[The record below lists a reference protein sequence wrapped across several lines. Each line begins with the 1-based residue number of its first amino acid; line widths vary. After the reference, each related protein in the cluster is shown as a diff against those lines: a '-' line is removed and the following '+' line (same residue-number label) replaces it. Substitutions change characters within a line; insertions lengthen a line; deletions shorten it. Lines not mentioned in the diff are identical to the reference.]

1 MKLCPSCDRHLFG
14 PEPACPFCG
23 AEQATTP
30 ARQSGGLASLT
41 LAFALGTAAC
51 GPIVEPEQT
60 EGSSSSP
67 GDETMI
73 PPGTT
78 APPPTTSTTGV
89 TTGDPDT
96 DAPMTTTIEAT
107 TTSDDGDSSC
117 AFYAGCPPD
126 ISRDPFEC
134 DVFAQDCPEGEKCM
148 PWANDGGTWNATR
161 CSPIVDNP
169 GQPGD
174 ECTVEGGA
182 ASGIDSCD
190 LGSQCWDVDP
200 ETNMGVCAAMCT
212 GDASNPL
219 CEDPDTTCSIANDG
233 AIVLCLGVCDPIVQ
247 DCPEG
252 QACYPVAEDWVCG
265 PDASGEMGTYGD
277 PCEFINVC
285 DPGLMCLDAS
295 ATPNCA
301 GASGC
306 CTEVC
311 DITDPEG
318 DAQCTGAPD
327 GQTCTPWYEEGTAP
341 PGYEDVGACALPA

>member
-148 PWANDGGTWNATR
+148 PWANDGGPSWNATR
-161 CSPIVDNP
+161 CLPVANDP
-169 GQPGD
+169 GAPD
-174 ECTVEGGA
+174 EPCTVEGGGL
-182 ASGIDSCD
+182 SGLDDCD
-190 LGSQCWDVDP
+190 VGVMCFHVDP
-200 ETNMGVCAAMCT
+200 LTNEGTCVSMCIGSPEDPQCAAPEEAC
-212 GDASNPL
+212 L
-219 CEDPDTTCSIANDG
+219 LRYDG
-233 AIVLCLGVCDPIVQ
+233 ALALCFDACHPLDPS
-247 DCPEG
+247 CEAG
-252 QACYPVAEDWVCG
+252 SACYPTSAQDQFLCW
-265 PDASGEMGTYGD
+265 PPSGEDLPHGE
-277 PCEFINVC
+277 PCEFINSCAASHACLEASLFPACEDLSCCAELCDLTAGLPCPDADQGVVC
-285 DPGLMCLDAS
+285 
-295 ATPNCA
+295 
-301 GASGC
+301 
-306 CTEVC
+306 V
-311 DITDPEG
+311 
-318 DAQCTGAPD
+318 
-327 GQTCTPWYEEGTAP
+327 PWYEEGTAP
-341 PGYEDVGACALPA
+341 PGYENLGACIVPP